1 MRLEAA
7 NVAVSPDEL
16 GTVGG
21 VQLAAVFQPPVA
33 GAAFHF
39 ALAAKVVPPP
49 ASKNSSTTGI
59 RTRARVRK
67 RGSKRRSPPRGRAMC
82 VQFFISFPESIL
94 RFDPRPNR
102 SLSDLVSHSAPPRK
116 SNFKLKRIQKIE
128 YLGFLEVTQR
138 VERVPHTRGL
148 PPWRYECT
156 RPR

>member
-1 MRLEAA
+1 ELAS
-7 NVAVSPDEL
+7 VA
-16 GTVGG
+16 GHN
-21 VQLAAVFQPPVA
+21 VA
-33 GAAFHF
+33 GATFHI
-39 ALAAKVVPPP
+39 ALTAKAVPPTD
-49 ASKNSSTTGI
+49 SKNSSPTGI

-67 RGSKRRSPPRGRAMC
+67 RGSKRRSTPRGRAMC
-82 VQFFISFPESIL
+82 VQLFISFPESIL

-148 PPWRYECT
+148 PPCRSECT